1 MEHAKKTWNLRS
13 EPFRRKTVY
22 DAVQFPPR
30 LCFRGLFLG
39 TALRSRGL
47 KAENCEKHRLL
58 DMDDAVS
65 RQWRRDK
72 PVPRNIAVNSTGK
85 PSSRTTIFV
94 IVPTNVPSNTHRNL
108 ARRFIDSSQPQWF
121 QFTGFWSIG
130 FWLRNREKNSGT
142 GCWICKLLVSFPS
155 VLVNC
160 FFLFFIEHSKR
171 CARYI
176 SAVWIFAIFK
186 DRAGKIW

>member
-1 MEHAKKTWNLRS
+1 
-13 EPFRRKTVY
+13 
-22 DAVQFPPR
+22 
-30 LCFRGLFLG
+30 
-39 TALRSRGL
+39 
-47 KAENCEKHRLL
+47 
-58 DMDDAVS
+58 MDDAVS

-72 PVPRNIAVNSTGK
+72 PVPGNIAANSTDR

-108 ARRFIDSSQPQWF
+108 ARRFIDSLQPQWF

-130 FWLRNREKNSGT
+130 FWLRNREKNSGA
-142 GCWICKLLVSFPS
+142 GCWICKLLVSFLS
-155 VLVNC
+155 VLLNC

-186 DRAGKIW
+186 DRAGKIWWIHFCQIVSFYATYCGWKKKYSILQYETDEKERKYLFWWIPVVSWHF